1 MLGAMPRDWEAYYRL
16 FSGPDAPAFVV
27 RAYGPELPPGP
38 VLDLAGGGG
47 RNAFF
52 LASRGHRVLVLEK
65 SRAALARLVERAR
78 RAQLPVHPVLFDL
91 EDDAEPLPPGP
102 FAGAVMSYFVH
113 RPLLH
118 RLAERL
124 VPGGLVLI
132 EGFGRL
138 EAVRRG
144 RPESPRYWEP
154 FELARPPSGFA
165 LRACGEGWL
174 ALAHRAWAVWRR
186 L

>member
-1 MLGAMPRDWEAYYRL
+1 MPRDWEAYYRL

-27 RAYGPELPPGP
+27 RAYAAELPEGP

-52 LASRGHRVLVLEK
+52 LAARGHRVLVLEK
-65 SRAALARLVERAR
+65 SQNALLRLVERAR
-78 RAQLPVHPVLFDL
+78 RETLPVHAVPFDL
-91 EDDAEPLPPGP
+91 EDESEPLPPGP

-113 RPLLH
+113 RPLLY
-118 RLAERL
+118 RLFDRI
-124 VPGGLVLI
+124 VPGGLLLI
-132 EGFGRL
+132 EGFDRF

-144 RPESPRYWEP
+144 RPESPHYWEP
-154 FELARPPSGFA
+154 FELLRPLPGFA
-165 LRACGEGWL
+165 LRAFGQGYL
-174 ALAHRAWAVWRR
+174 ALAHRTWAVWRR

>member
-1 MLGAMPRDWEAYYRL
+1 MPRDWEAYYRL

-27 RAYGPELPPGP
+27 RAYAGLLPPGP

-52 LASRGHRVLVLEK
+52 LAEAGHPVLLLEK
-65 SRAALARLVERAR
+65 SDAARSRVRERALREGHLVEVVA
-78 RAQLPVHPVLFDL
+78 FDL

-113 RPLLH
+113 RPLLY
-118 RLAERL
+118 RVAERL
-124 VPGGLVLI
+124 VPGGLFLI
-132 EGFGRL
+132 EGFDRR

-144 RPESPRYWEP
+144 RPNSPHYWEP
-154 FELARPPSGFA
+154 YELLRPVPGFSLLA
-165 LRACGEGWL
+165 FGEGRL
-174 ALAHRAWAVWRR
+174 ALAHRTWAVWRR

>member
-1 MLGAMPRDWEAYYRL
+1 MPRDWEAYYRL

-27 RAYGPELPPGP
+27 RAYGPELPSGP
-38 VLDLAGGGG
+38 VLDLAGGAG

-52 LASRGHRVLVLEK
+52 LASLGHRVLVLEK
-65 SRAALARLVERAR
+65 SRSALARLVERGR
-78 RAQLPVHPVLFDL
+78 RELLPVHPVPFDL
-91 EDDAEPLPPGP
+91 EDESEPLPPGP

-113 RPLLH
+113 RPLLG
-118 RLAERL
+118 RLAERI

-132 EGFGRL
+132 EGFDRL

-144 RPESPRYWEP
+144 RPTSPHYWEP
-154 FELARPPSGFA
+154 FELLRPPVGFSV
-165 LRACGEGWL
+165 RAFGEGRF
-174 ALAHRAWAVWRR
+174 ALAHRVWAVWRR